1 MRDSSSRVGALHCGL
16 LTVTAMLALAAP
28 LEAQSV
34 SDLDADTSNI
44 VKRDRTSTHYRQP
57 DGSIQAV
64 ITIKP
69 HNYQLPDGSWHPIAE
84 VLQPGSEFAWENLS
98 NGLTSRYPQALQDGV
113 VVSGHA
119 LPALT
124 MRPRAMV
131 GFNDRGELQTS
142 IESGAAFAQKL
153 DERTVHYPG
162 LFAGATDE
170 YIVGPDMVKHNL
182 VLHRAAINGFERT
195 GRFGAQYV
203 IDLPQGLTVVVAEG
217 GRTLHLVDEAGN
229 IAYGIGPVDAFDAQ
243 GEMVNGVLEGVLD
256 GDQLVVTMKIDT
268 AWALE
273 ESRAWPIRIDPTL
286 VLQPDPTAGKDAYI
300 RQNSAT
306 SNYGSDTTLG
316 ANYGSGSG
324 ALHVLVQFDVSS
336 IPTTSTVN
344 SAQFEYYNW
353 GGNAGNFTFAVFQ
366 ATSTWTESTVNWNS
380 KPTMAASSST
390 SIISPTTTNVWR
402 VFTGMGTLTQSWIT
416 TPASNFGFYIINQNL
431 DYFYHYHHSS
441 DYTTTPTLRPKFT
454 VDYSSANPPTV
465 SSVSPNPVSWLQ
477 TLTITG
483 TNLTGAT
490 GVTIG
495 GATAAIT
502 SNTATQVQ
510 VTVSDATPTGNQ
522 VVAVT
527 TAGGTDNS
535 QSVTVNSV
543 APTVSGATPNP
554 VAWLQTLTINGNY
567 LAGTTSVTIGGVS
580 QTLGTKT
587 TTSVQVTVSHLTP
600 TGSQTIVVTT
610 PGGSNNTAS
619 VTVNGAAPVIT
630 SVSPNPVNWL
640 ATLTIN
646 GSAMTGTSAVT
657 IGGVTQTITSV
668 TASSVQVTVSDT
680 TPTGSQNVVL
690 TNPYGNSNSMAV
702 TVNGIAPTVTSVSPN
717 PVTWLQTLTI
727 NGTSMSSVSAVTIG
741 GVTQSITATSST
753 SVLVTVSDATPV
765 GVQTIVVTNP
775 AGSNN
780 SASVT
785 VNGVAPVVTSVSP
798 DPVTWLQT
806 LTITGNYLAGVSS
819 VTIGGVAQTIGTKT
833 TTSVQVTVADTTPTG
848 VQTIVVTNPAGS
860 NNSNSVTVNG
870 SAPVVTS
877 VAPDPVNWLQTLTIN
892 GNFLAGVT
900 SVTIGGV
907 TQTITSTSSTAVLVT
922 VSDLTPVGSQ
932 GITVTSPLGANNT
945 ASVTVN
951 GVAPTV
957 TSVSPDP
964 VAWLQTLTITGN
976 FLAQTS
982 AVTIGGVAATI
993 TGANTTQVTV
1003 TVSGTTPTGVQT
1015 VAVTT
1020 PAGTHNSSSV
1030 TVNGLPPV
1038 VTSVT
1043 PGSASP
1049 GQNITLTGNYLTAA
1063 TVTVGGTATTIVSN
1077 TDTQIVLT
1085 LDALTPFGV
1094 QSINVTTG
1102 WGSDTSQV
1110 VNVVASIGISGG
1122 GGGGGGGG
1130 CAADS
1135 GRGGY
1140 WLLLGLLA
1148 IVPLAARL
1156 RRRA

>member
-1 MRDSSSRVGALHCGL
+1 MRASYSRMGAWHFGL
-16 LTVTAMLALAAP
+16 LTATAMLALAAP
-28 LEAQSV
+28 IQAQSV

-57 DGSIQAV
+57 DGSVQAV

-69 HNYQLPDGSWHPIAE
+69 HNYQLPDGSWHPIEE

-162 LFAGATDE
+162 LFAGAIDE

-286 VLQPDPTAGKDAYI
+286 ALQPDPTAGKDTHI
-300 RQNSAT
+300 RAGSPTSQYGTGTSIG
-306 SNYGSDTTLG
+306 SNYGST
-316 ANYGSGSG
+316 SGD
-324 ALHVLVQFDVSS
+324 LHILIQFDVSS
-336 IPTTSTVN
+336 IPNTSTVS
-344 SAQFEYYNW
+344 SAQMDLWHW
-353 GGNAGNFTFAVFQ
+353 GNTGSGDIVNAHQ
-366 ATSTWTESTVNWNS
+366 ITSTWVESVTWNTA
-380 KPTMAASSST
+380 PTYSASVTDTLTYASGL
-390 SIISPTTTNVWR
+390 NVWR
-402 VFTGMGTLTQSWIT
+402 YWTGLTSIT
-416 TPASNFGFYIINQNL
+416 QQWVTGAATNYGIYIINTTKNW
-431 DYFYHYHHSS
+431 FHMYHYSS
-441 DYTTTPTLRPKFT
+441 DYTTDPSLRPKFT
-454 VDYSSANPPTV
+454 VNYSSANPPTV

-510 VTVSDATPTGNQ
+510 VTVSDTTPTGNQ

-580 QTLGTKT
+580 QTLGAKT

-680 TPTGSQNVVL
+680 TLTGSQNVVL
-690 TNPYGNSNSMAV
+690 TNAYGNSNSMAV

-753 SVLVTVSDATPV
+753 NVLVTVSDATPV

-892 GNFLAGVT
+892 GNFLAGVS

-907 TQTITSTSSTAVLVT
+907 TQSITSTSSTAVLVT

-932 GITVTSPLGANNT
+932 GITVTSPLGTNNT

-957 TSVSPDP
+957 SSVSPDP

-1003 TVSGTTPTGVQT
+1003 TVAGTTPTGVQT

-1020 PAGTHNSSSV
+1020 PAGTSNSASV

-1094 QSINVTTG
+1094 QTINVTTA
-1102 WGSDTSQV
+1102 WGSDATKV

-1148 IVPLAARL
+1148 IVPFAARL